1 MPDTLRLP
9 FIPKGA
15 SHQAFSPDASPVS
28 PNLLL
33 NKRSRSFQGGPRH
46 EGKED
51 SPLKREGTPRRRDK
65 REEAEGGSPLG
76 AALRVA
82 RRSRAFGAVA
92 TPKEEAPVEDADTSP
107 VGHALRSIRRTRAFG
122 GQVAEAE
129 ADVDDEADD
138 SPLGDSL
145 RALRRAHAFGG
156 AEAAARA
163 RQAAGCTNY
172 VDAESQAILIKCST
186 SKSAVEEESSPL
198 GSALLALRRA
208 RAFGGAPA
216 ADRAREA
223 LTGCG
228 LESEA
233 QVEENSPLGAS
244 LRSIRRARAFGG
256 AEAAAHAIAHA
267 ERSFGLAA

>member
-172 VDAESQAILIKCST
+172 VDAESQA
-186 SKSAVEEESSPL
+186 VEEESSPL